1 MKGQMPIGF
10 ARTPEVPPSGSER
23 RGPSLAPRDKGPM
36 IWLSAANPG
45 RLADCG
51 PDRRPEGLSAHWS
64 PAFSYGHSSFGA

>member
-1 MKGQMPIGF
+1 
-10 ARTPEVPPSGSER
+10 
-23 RGPSLAPRDKGPM
+23 M